1 MCGPMNRKGLVCSE
15 CIDGY
20 GPSVTST
27 KFRCSDC
34 SNAWYGVP
42 LYLLLELVPVTVFYL
57 VLLLFQINLTS
68 APMIIFILYSNFIL
82 VSIRLNTTNLDEFQI
97 ERKILAIS
105 YSIWTLDFFRFIVPP
120 FCVAPNLKIIHVLYL
135 QTVSA
140 IFPFVLIGI
149 TWLCIKLHSR
159 NFTIVTQP
167 WQLLERVIFKRFNIT
182 WTSERTVI
190 DTFATFF
197 LLAFSK
203 ITLVL
208 LLPFYPL
215 RVYHLSV
222 VNTNGLS
229 PTDDA
234 CVAIHSLSDPSI
246 NFTSVENLPLVII
259 STIIFVFAIL
269 PPMLFLALYPIQRFR
284 ALLLKCLP
292 VRYIGPLNIF
302 ADKFHKCYQ
311 DGLKGGKDMR
321 SLASFYFFVIF
332 LGYSLWSIKSTQFF
346 LIGTL
351 FGGCSVFV
359 AIVQPYKKKYMSV
372 IDTLILANIA
382 FLYTALDKNI
392 HALPF
397 FRYIS
402 VISAI
407 IPALGLYSYIVYRVI
422 FKKTSEKSNSLIKA
436 EVEDSACLH
445 Q

>member
-1 MCGPMNRKGLVCSE
+1 M
-15 CIDGY
+15 
-20 GPSVTST
+20 
-27 KFRCSDC
+27 
-34 SNAWYGVP
+34 
-42 LYLLLELVPVTVFYL
+42 LET
-57 VLLLFQINLTS
+57 
-68 APMIIFILYSNFIL
+68 
-82 VSIRLNTTNLDEFQI
+82 
-97 ERKILAIS
+97 
-105 YSIWTLDFFRFIVPP
+105 
-120 FCVAPNLKIIHVLYL
+120 
-135 QTVSA
+135 
-140 IFPFVLIGI
+140 
-149 TWLCIKLHSR
+149 
-159 NFTIVTQP
+159 
-167 WQLLERVIFKRFNIT
+167 VIFKRFNIT
-182 WTSERTVI
+182 WTSEGTVI

-222 VNTNGLS
+222 VNTNGLP

-246 NFTSVENLPLVII
+246 NFTSVENLPFVII
-259 STIIFVFAIL
+259 STFIFLFAIL
-269 PPMLFLALYPIQRFR
+269 PPMFFLALYPIQRFR

-302 ADKFHKCYQ
+302 AEKFYRCYQ
-311 DGLKGGKDMR
+311 DGLNGERDMR
-321 SLASFYFFVIF
+321 SLASFYFFVI
-332 LGYSLWSIKSTQFF
+332 LLSYILWSTKSTEFF
-346 LIGTL
+346 LNGTL

-359 AIVQPYKKKYMSV
+359 AIIQPYKKKYMSV

-407 IPALGLYSYIVYRVI
+407 IPALGLFSYVVYQVV
-422 FKKTSEKSNSLIKA
+422 FKKPLKKVILLLKQKLPRLKSKILPVCINRRGNGGA
-436 EVEDSACLH
+436 QAGNVEVNDQLPDRVERPQLYTYTH
-445 Q
+445 